1 MKYFKSHSFR
11 LLSIISIVFFVVRF
25 FIFQNEIKQIKEM
38 YIDEKLLAANDVA
51 STIHEKL
58 KLSYETLRTIS
69 LLPEVRSL
77 KQEGDVLPTSSTSAI
92 QQLYNNIF
100 DNIQLSEIYIL
111 SKDFDYKKINP
122 ITKKSEAPIISFDEF
137 IINANANVNAKIN
150 KVEENIKDK
159 PEEVEIY
166 EYALHKEQLKFLEK
180 QYPTNKTFTR
190 LEVPLITGHEVIT
203 CDNTDFTKKDLA
215 EKNNGPR
222 NGIVLTVPRYDIQGQ
237 FNGAISAVIRTQ
249 VLQSML
255 PIGSYGLINM
265 QNQNQIIKAPT
276 KDWND
281 SINFLKQGQSNPNLI
296 FSKIVPIKTMDQ
308 TPWLLWVALSDNEF
322 YHSNNYKNAIRHFM
336 MEMVWGIFIIV
347 SIFLLQ
353 NRLAKNAKE
362 LESKNALLDAQK
374 EKLEKSNLLL
384 QVLSH
389 DVSNTLMV
397 IKSGVQL
404 IKKFDTKLADP
415 VFVEKRKDTLNKS
428 LIAAEIAIGV
438 LDHVKE
444 LKAIESG
451 KLSLP
456 LQPTSLDNVFEI
468 ASILFED
475 NLKIKNISLKL
486 ENKNTNQLFLCH
498 KTSFSNSV
506 FNNLVSN
513 AIKFSPK
520 DSEIIIR
527 AELHEKQ
534 FKIFIQDFGIGIPEE
549 LYGKLFESNQSI
561 SRQGTAGEKGTGF
574 GLTLAKS
581 YVENYGGSLSFTSR
595 TSGKTGTT
603 FEIALNLAN

>member
-1 MKYFKSHSFR
+1 
-11 LLSIISIVFFVVRF
+11 VVRF